1 MAELLVLASA
11 QPAQDKIIVTRS
23 WRDSVAPEQ
32 GWVTGGLLDTAL
44 PFRYL
49 FCTSEDL

>member
-1 MAELLVLASA
+1 MTELLVLASA
-11 QPAQDKIIVTRS
+11 QPAQDRSIATRS
-23 WRDSVAPEQ
+23 WKDSVAPEQ

-44 PFRYL
+44 PFRCK

>member
-1 MAELLVLASA
+1 MAELLVPASA
-11 QPAQDKIIVTRS
+11 QPAQDRSIVTRS

-44 PFRYL
+44 LFKCL
-49 FCTSEDL
+49 FCTFEDL